1 MRVVGLAA
9 LLAASAVASTAQ
21 AGTYFVAGASDTNTF
36 VVDED
41 TLRREG
47 DVRAFVLITVVDGK
61 DSLSDLGIDYVVEKE
76 VVNCARDRFSY
87 DYRIYYSSSREVM
100 EKHTSPGDVAPIV
113 SGSVMETVEKA
124 VCADAL
130 SESAAADLLPSST
143 VAGAVEFIHARKA
156 AATEAAAAAPAK
168 AGVKKPATKRKRPQA
183 SGSQQP
189 H

>member
-21 AGTYFVAGASDTNTF
+21 AGTYFVAAASATNTF

-41 TLRREG
+41 TLKREG
-47 DVRAFVLITVVDGK
+47 DVRSFVLITVVDGK

-76 VVNCARDRFSY
+76 VVNCGRDTSSY
-87 DYRIYYSSSREVM
+87 DYRIYYAPSRDVV
-100 EKHTSPGDVAPIV
+100 EKHTSPSDEAPIV
-113 SGSVMETVEKA
+113 SGSVMETVEKS

-130 SESAAADLLPSST
+130 SSSEAADLLPAST
-143 VAGAVEFIHARKA
+143 LAGAVEFIHARNA
-156 AATEAAAAAPAK
+156 AAAEAAAAEPAK
-168 AGVKKPATKRKRPQA
+168 AGVKKPAAKRKRPQA
-183 SGSQQP
+183 SGSQQS